1 MSMSVVLVVQEKAS
15 SAISILE
22 DCWAFSPRM
31 SAGLSLHFSQLP
43 SVLVHP
49 GMGDGAPVAWSSDR
63 S

>member
-1 MSMSVVLVVQEKAS
+1 MSVVLVVQEAS
-15 SAISILE
+15 SAISVLE
-22 DCWAFSPRM
+22 DCWSFSPRM